1 MAQKPK
7 TSKPLTRKT
16 VNTKTTSA
24 QGGVRK
30 TQGKKVA

>member
-16 VNTKTTSA
+16 VNTKTTNT

-30 TQGKKVA
+30 TQGKRVA